1 MFLFS
6 TNTNTSLSQL
16 EHESMFIMNADNVT
30 FSPFNMYSSDATEKT
45 DVINLVVS
53 QAPAGAER
61 LAH

>member
-16 EHESMFIMNADNVT
+16 ERESMFIMNADNVT